1 MKPLA
6 NNEHTLKD
14 SFEFTHQ
21 ILDLDN
27 VPFMC
32 SFDIVSLF
40 TCIPV
45 KETIELC
52 LDTELVHNL
61 TRSQF
66 KKLLVYCVHENHFC
80 FEDKYYDQ
88 VDGVAMGSPLGP
100 ILANIFMSRFES
112 KALSKYNGNHP
123 LFYKRYV
130 DDTFFLNL

>member
-21 ILDLDN
+21 ILGLDN

-52 LDTELVHNL
+52 LDLLYKDTELVHNL

-66 KKLLVYCVHENHFC
+66 KKLLVYCVQENQFFIFFGISDIFLHINKIC
-80 FEDKYYDQ
+80 FHYIRSEF
-88 VDGVAMGSPLGP
+88 
-100 ILANIFMSRFES
+100 IL
-112 KALSKYNGNHP
+112 H
-123 LFYKRYV
+123 
-130 DDTFFLNL
+130 